1 MSSIHSIRNNLN
13 ITTMTYKFEQ
23 FTNEITPETI
33 EIADNIILSRSK
45 QTYSVTVKFMPQDQA
60 VYFELPFISIS
71 DIESQVQNELKK
83 YEIKT
88 I

>member
-1 MSSIHSIRNNLN
+1 
-13 ITTMTYKFEQ
+13 MTYKFEQ
-23 FTNEITPETI
+23 FVNEITPETVDI
-33 EIADNIILSRSK
+33 SDNIILSRSN

-83 YEIKT
+83 YEIQT